1 MNRLSKIATTFT
13 PIKKIE
19 RYGHSYLIEVESNG
33 DNICKITKTQDILQ
47 NVEENIYYMS
57 KEKCIEMF
65 ELSPADLLAKPTI
78 TLQLQVE
85 KD

>member
-1 MNRLSKIATTFT
+1 MSLIYCMNKLSKIATIFT

-19 RYGHSYLIEVESNG
+19 KYGHSYLIEIESNG
-33 DNICKITKTQDILQ
+33 DNICKITKTQNILH

-65 ELSPADLLAKPTI
+65 KISLKDL
-78 TLQLQVE
+78 E